1 MAEQINL
8 FKQALRRL
16 QAYLDAAPE
25 QAWLE
30 LRPIVLTFIAQ
41 IEADPTQQTMLQ
53 FHLLR
58 HLRLYPEL
66 SALVKE
72 WLRDAQAPDPA
83 YATRGSSPLTQAAE
97 LESTASV
104 AFGLDAVEPAAP
116 VVTRYTDIELPAQV
130 QVAQRFPLIVGL
142 TVAPSPDSADAQ
154 LLEAPLGAEIQCAIT
169 PGPNLVV
176 LGDRIKPLTV
186 GTGDSEPALFY
197 LRATAV
203 GDWQV
208 TIDFWHEGQ
217 IRASSTHL
225 IRAVD
230 ETVTMQ
236 TSHRAGPPLFGSPE
250 KAPYP
255 DLVIRITT
263 LQNQLRYDLTFGD
276 LSFQSFIGEP
286 LRSDPEQYRYN
297 LLQEIEALNRGTEGD
312 EESVLERLTTIGQR
326 EYKTLWPVELQR
338 AYRRFRNQIR
348 TLQIISDEPWIPWE
362 LLKPYDD
369 EEPAALIDDD
379 FLALQFDF
387 ARWFTPA
394 LAPAA
399 SIVID
404 SLACIA
410 PTDSGLPAAQQELA
424 LLQRLAGERQWTD
437 YTPAVPDRATVR
449 QLLRDQA
456 PIRLWHFACHGNF
469 DATTPGQSPLLL
481 QGAAAAR
488 EDRTAL
494 SARNLTPVDAAGE
507 SAGRG
512 GTRRAQLR
520 PDDLV
525 GPVQTRL
532 KRDRPFVF
540 LNACRVGSGGMELTG
555 VGGWAKVLVA
565 DYGVGALLAPLWTIN
580 DTQAHEF
587 AALFYQALQDDETT
601 VAAAT
606 RTARKALQRRYPN
619 DPIWL
624 AYSLYAHPNARV
636 GPAG

>member
-1 MAEQINL
+1 MNEQANRL
-8 FKQALRRL
+8 KQTLARL
-16 QAYLDAAPE
+16 QQYIEGSWQQEWSDLRLQLLALVEEMARNPARFPIIQAQLLQLLQEQPE
-25 QAWLE
+25 LFTLVKAWL
-30 LRPIVLTFIAQ
+30 RGAHT
-41 IEADPTQQTMLQ
+41 
-53 FHLLR
+53 
-58 HLRLYPEL
+58 
-66 SALVKE
+66 
-72 WLRDAQAPDPA
+72 PDLP
-83 YATRGSSPLTQAAE
+83 YVTRGSSPLTQAAE
-97 LESTASV
+97 LGSTASV
-104 AFGLDAVEPAAP
+104 AFGLDPVEPAAA
-116 VVTRYTDIELPAQV
+116 VVTRYTDIDLPAQV

-142 TVAPSPDSADAQ
+142 TVAPSPDSADAKPVA
-154 LLEAPLGAEIQCAIT
+154 APVGAEIQCAIT

-176 LGDRIKPLTV
+176 LGDRVKALTV
-186 GTGDSEPALFY
+186 MAGDSAPALFY
-197 LRATAV
+197 LRATAI
-203 GDWQV
+203 GDLQV

-217 IRASSTHL
+217 IGASSTHL
-225 IRAVD
+225 IRAVA
-230 ETVTMQ
+230 ETVTVQ
-236 TSHRAGPPLFGSPE
+236 ANHRAGPPLTTTGE

-263 LQNQLRYDLTFGD
+263 LQNQLRYELTFGD
-276 LSFQSFIGEP
+276 LSFDTFLGP
-286 LRSDPEQYRYN
+286 TLRSDPEQYRYTM
-297 LLQEIEALNRGTEGD
+297 LQEIEALNRGTAGD
-312 EESVLERLTTIGQR
+312 EESVLERLTAIGQR
-326 EYKTLWPVELQR
+326 EYKTLWPPALRQ
-338 AYRRFRNQIR
+338 AYRHFRNQIR

-404 SLACIA
+404 SLTCIA

-449 QLLRDQA
+449 QLLRDQT
-456 PIRLWHFACHGNF
+456 PIRLWHFACHGDF

-488 EDRTAL
+488 GDRAAP
-494 SARNLTPVDAAGE
+494 SARNLTPEDSTGASG
-507 SAGRG
+507 GRG
-512 GTRRAQLR
+512 GARRGQLR

-540 LNACRVGSGGMELTG
+540 LNACRVGSGGMGLTG

-565 DYGVGALLAPLWTIN
+565 DCGVGALLAPLWTIN
-580 DTQAHEF
+580 DAQAQEF